1 MTELFRLFT
10 QIALLRRGPQD
21 VPASAVLLTLTI
33 VAYFLVN
40 SAVTVALPP
49 ADGPWAAQLLVDVGA
64 KLIWYVVLL
73 KLLGKSERILQTLT
87 ALFAIQTI
95 VSPVL
100 DASEYLVRRFQQDSV
115 WQLPFGLL
123 VLALVIWF
131 IAANGH
137 IIKAAL
143 EWSSPTSVAM
153 AILQIFVGDLL
164 KLAFFP
170 IKP

>member
-1 MTELFRLFT
+1 MTELLRLFT
-10 QIALLRRGPQD
+10 QIAILRRGPQD
-21 VPASAVLLTLTI
+21 VPASAVLLTVT
-33 VAYFLVN
+33 VGAYFLVN
-40 SAVTVALPP
+40 SAVAVALPP
-49 ADGPWAAQLLVDVGA
+49 AEGPWAAQLLIDVGA
-64 KLIWYVVLL
+64 KLVWYVVLL
-73 KLLGKSERILQTLT
+73 KLLGKAERIVQTLT

-100 DASEYLVRRFQQDSV
+100 DVAEYLVRRFQQDSV
-115 WQLPFGLL
+115 WQLPVGLL

-137 IIKAAL
+137 VIKAAL

-170 IKP
+170 IKA